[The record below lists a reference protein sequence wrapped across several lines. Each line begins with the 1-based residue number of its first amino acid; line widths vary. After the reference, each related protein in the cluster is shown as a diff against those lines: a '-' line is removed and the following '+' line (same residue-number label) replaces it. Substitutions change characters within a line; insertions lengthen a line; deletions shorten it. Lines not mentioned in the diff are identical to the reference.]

1 MSNPPNPAD
10 HAWWLAS
17 RASGVVAMILVT
29 AAVFIGLLLSTRIL
43 KGPGLSRWLATAHE
57 QAALGGLVAIAL
69 HGVTLLGDPF
79 LNPGV
84 TGITV
89 PFAMDYKTLWVGM
102 GVVGGYIAAITG
114 LTFYARKRIGV
125 ARWRKLH
132 RLTIVAYG
140 VSLAHTVGA
149 GTDFQAGS
157 WARLAI
163 LAPAGPILVLF
174 TERMLAGRAKAK
186 PAPVADPT
194 PAAPAA
200 PATRP
205 APAPDHRPRV
215 GPREPALDAS

>member
-1 MSNPPNPAD
+1 MAPNPAD
-10 HAWWLAS
+10 HTWWLAS
-17 RASGVVAMILVT
+17 RASGVVAMILIT
-29 AAVFIGLLLSTRIL
+29 ASVFIGLTLSTRVL
-43 KGPGLSRWLATAHE
+43 KGPGLSRWLAAAHE

-84 TGITV
+84 KGIAV
-89 PFAMDYKTLWVGM
+89 PFAIDFKTLWVGL
-102 GVVGGYIAAITG
+102 GIIGGYLAALTG

-140 VSLAHTVGA
+140 LSLVHTIQA

-163 LAPAGPILVLF
+163 LAPAFPIMVLF
-174 TERMLAGRAKAK
+174 GERMLAGRPRSK
-186 PAPVADPT
+186 PAPAAQPAPT
-194 PAAPAA
+194 PK
-200 PATRP
+200 P
-205 APAPDHRPRV
+205 APRPHHQPHR
-215 GPREPALDAS
+215 EHALDAG

>member
-1 MSNPPNPAD
+1 MAPNPAD
-10 HAWWLAS
+10 HTWWLAS
-17 RASGVVAMILVT
+17 RASGVVAMILIT
-29 AAVFIGLLLSTRIL
+29 ASVFIGLTLATRVL
-43 KGPGLSRWLATAHE
+43 KGPGLSRWLAAAHE

-84 TGITV
+84 KGIAV
-89 PFAMDYKTLWVGM
+89 PFAIDFKTLWVGL
-102 GVVGGYIAAITG
+102 GIIGGYLTALTG

-140 VSLAHTVGA
+140 LSLVHTIQA

-163 LAPAGPILVLF
+163 LAPAFPIMVLF
-174 TERMLAGRAKAK
+174 GERMLAGRAKSKPAPAAK
-186 PAPVADPT
+186 PAPT
-194 PAAPAA
+194 PK
-200 PATRP
+200 P
-205 APAPDHRPRV
+205 APRPHHQPHR
-215 GPREPALDAS
+215 EHALDAG

>member
-1 MSNPPNPAD
+1 MAPNPAD
-10 HAWWLAS
+10 HTWWLAS
-17 RASGVVAMILVT
+17 RASGVVAMILIT
-29 AAVFIGLLLSTRIL
+29 ASVFIGLTLSTRVL
-43 KGPGLSRWLATAHE
+43 KGPGVSRWLAAAHE

-84 TGITV
+84 KGIAV
-89 PFAMDYKTLWVGM
+89 PFAIDFKTLWVGL
-102 GVVGGYIAAITG
+102 GIIGGYLTALTG

-140 VSLAHTVGA
+140 LSLVHTIQA

-163 LAPAGPILVLF
+163 LAPAFPIMVLF
-174 TERMLAGRAKAK
+174 GERMLAGRPKSK
-186 PAPVADPT
+186 PAPAANPAPT
-194 PAAPAA
+194 PK
-200 PATRP
+200 P
-205 APAPDHRPRV
+205 APRPHHQ
-215 GPREPALDAS
+215 PHREPALDAG

>member
-1 MSNPPNPAD
+1 MTPNPAD
-10 HAWWLAS
+10 HTWWLAS
-17 RASGVVAMILVT
+17 RASGVVAMILIT
-29 AAVFIGLLLSTRIL
+29 ASVFIGLTLSTRVL
-43 KGPGLSRWLATAHE
+43 KGPGMSRWLAAAHE

-84 TGITV
+84 KGIAV
-89 PFAMDYKTLWVGM
+89 PFAIDFKTLWVGL
-102 GVVGGYIAAITG
+102 GIVGGYLAALTG

-140 VSLAHTVGA
+140 LSLVHTIQA

-163 LAPAGPILVLF
+163 LAPAFPIMVLF
-174 TERMLAGRAKAK
+174 GERMLAGRAKKPK
-186 PAPVADPT
+186 PAAT
-194 PAAPAA
+194 PQ
-200 PATRP
+200 PATRHPRP
-205 APAPDHRPRV
+205 ATRDPIPAT
-215 GPREPALDAS
+215 E

>member
-1 MSNPPNPAD
+1 MAPNPAD
-10 HAWWLAS
+10 HTWWLAS
-17 RASGVVAMILVT
+17 RASGVVAIILIT
-29 AAVFIGLLLSTRIL
+29 ASVFIGLTLSTRVL
-43 KGPGLSRWLATAHE
+43 KGPGMSRWLAAAHE

-84 TGITV
+84 KGIAV
-89 PFAMDYKTLWVGM
+89 PFAIDFKTLWVGL
-102 GVVGGYIAAITG
+102 GIIGGYLAALTG

-140 VSLAHTVGA
+140 LSLVHTVQA

-163 LAPAGPILVLF
+163 LAPAGPIMVLF
-174 TERMLAGRAKAK
+174 GERMLAGRAKKPK
-186 PAPVADPT
+186 PAPK
-194 PAAPAA
+194 
-200 PATRP
+200 PATRHPRPVTGDPVP
-205 APAPDHRPRV
+205 ATD
-215 GPREPALDAS
+215 